1 MKIEVGKNYVLFNGV
16 EVTPYLSKVTPCVYT
31 KGNESTSNY
40 PFLMIDLKSGQSQC
54 LVNVNGSCSSGNLDY
69 NVEKEVDDDLEYT
82 IVFRNKKTGIV
93 YDSVEELEEASLD
106 DELSYVVEE
115 SSDMHELILNLNN
128 NGLVDKFIDFIQK
141 HR

>member
-1 MKIEVGKNYVLFNGV
+1 MKIEVRKNYVLFNGV
-16 EVTPYLSKVTPCVYT
+16 EVTPYLSK
-31 KGNESTSNY
+31 GSESSSY

-54 LVNVNGSCSSGNLDY
+54 VVNVNGSCSSGCLDY
-69 NVEKEVDDDLEYT
+69 NVEKEVDDGLEYT
-82 IVFRNKKTGIV
+82 TVFRNKKTGIV
-93 YDSVEELEEASLD
+93 YDSVEELEEDSLD
-106 DELSYVVEE
+106 DKLSYVVEE